1 MAQWSKD
8 GQLINDSRVITAP
21 NSTTLTLTNNDATIR
36 GRYLVNVSNIG
47 GSDTFQYNV
56 KAECK
61 SHVEYILRT
70 VKAALNLLFI
80 MRKYARILQ

>member
-1 MAQWSKD
+1 M
-8 GQLINDSRVITAP
+8 
-21 NSTTLTLTNNDATIR
+21 
-36 GRYLVNVSNIG
+36 NVSNIG

-70 VKAALNLLFI
+70 VKVALNLLFMMWKEVREDI
-80 MRKYARILQ
+80 AIVYRLGFLNFVIVILTISFFCTALF

>member
-1 MAQWSKD
+1 M
-8 GQLINDSRVITAP
+8 
-21 NSTTLTLTNNDATIR
+21 
-36 GRYLVNVSNIG
+36 NVSNIG

-80 MRKYARILQ
+80 MQKYARILQ